1 MDAWVWILIIV
12 AVLVVLAV
20 AYLAWQRSGRRQEQ
34 MREEAGELR
43 REAQVTAGQ
52 AAEREREAEAQ
63 AERARAERER
73 AERLTEKADDVDPDV
88 DR

>member
-12 AVLVVLAV
+12 AVLVVLVV

-34 MREEAGELR
+34 KREEAGELR
-43 REAQVTAGQ
+43 REAQVTAGR

-63 AERARAERER
+63 AERARVERER
-73 AERLTEKADDVDPDV
+73 ADELAGKAEEVDPDV